1 MPQIVDVMEG
11 KVLRSTGAF
20 YDVLGSD
27 GKRYNC
33 RVRGRIR
40 LEGIKESNPV
50 AVGDRVLMDLE
61 QDVGSITEILPRTNH
76 ILRQSV
82 KKTGHSHV
90 LAANVDQLLL
100 VATLAFPRTSLGFID
115 RCLVSAEAFRIPQV
129 LVINKIDLLDD
140 QDRQKLDEVLQLYSN
155 IGVNCYSISALHDD
169 PQDIVDCLKNKTTL
183 VAGHSGVGKS
193 TLLNK
198 ISPAINQSVAEISQF
213 SEKGKHTT
221 TFAEMFLIAENTYVI
236 DTPGVKEWGLV
247 DMNEQEISDYLP
259 EMRDL
264 RLQCKFGSRCLHIN
278 EPMCA
283 IINAVEM
290 GSIALSRYESYL
302 GMVSGS
308 DNRK

>member
-1 MPQIVDVMEG
+1 MKG
-11 KVLRSTGAF
+11 KVLKSTGAL
-20 YDVLGSD
+20 YEVLGVD
-27 GKRYNC
+27 EVRYTC

-61 QDVGSITEILPRTNH
+61 RDVGSITEILPRSNH

-90 LAANVDQLLL
+90 LAANVDQLMLI
-100 VATLAFPRTSLGFID
+100 ATLAFPKTSLGFID
-115 RCLVSAEAFRIPQV
+115 RCFVSAEAFRIPQV
-129 LVINKIDLLDD
+129 LVINKTDLLDD
-140 QDRQKLDEVLQLYSN
+140 EGSEWLHRTLQLYSN
-155 IGVNCYSISALHDD
+155 VGVNCYSISALHDD
-169 PQDIVDCLKNKTTL
+169 PRKIFEILENKTTL

-193 TLLNK
+193 TLLNR
-198 ISPAINQSVAEISQF
+198 ISPVINQSVGDISKF

-221 TFAEMFLIAENTYVI
+221 TFAEMFLIKENTFVI

-247 DMNEQEISDYLP
+247 DMNQQELSDYFP

-283 IINAVEM
+283 IVDAVQM
-290 GSIALSRYESYL
+290 GSIALSRYDSYL